1 MNARRCCTECREP
14 IMMISAHPVSEI
26 GTNLVV
32 QVAKFGCLNS
42 KCDMYGV
49 VVDKTETPYD
59 IEE

>member
-1 MNARRCCTECREP
+1 
-14 IMMISAHPVSEI
+14 MISAHPVSEI